1 MSIVSFLLLLFL
13 TPFTLSFQLKLL
25 LKSDFTRIYGIR
37 RRRGSRNYIDKV
49 VFSPKRERNSLHDF
63 SSSQLPLARRPDIS
77 KIQQMVEAEEK
88 KEKEEVLNQQQVKK
102 VEEETVTLHG
112 KTDFIKILVPS
123 QYDNTRVDL
132 VLDKLLPQ
140 YLHNNQQSYQYDD
153 DDDDEEFTFSSWDNI
168 PNVQLSRT
176 QIASLIQERDV
187 YISFNRN
194 NNTNFGEEEEER
206 GTITQKSFL
215 VSTGQILWIPRT
227 AIIKKMYHDANP
239 LSIVPEN
246 ITLSIL
252 YEDEYMIVV
261 NKQAGLVVH
270 PAVGNWNGTL
280 VNALA
285 FYLMNQS
292 SYGPGELFEQDSK
305 THQDGRQLITEV
317 SNRPGIVHRLD
328 KGTSGVIIVA
338 KTTAALQALSEM
350 FARRKVKKTVG
361 IIYSFFA
368 LYTCLLLQLSGFRLF
383 L

>member
-1 MSIVSFLLLLFL
+1 MISIVSFLLLLFL
-13 TPFTLSFQLKLL
+13 STFTLSFKLKRL
-25 LKSDFTRIYGIR
+25 LKSDFTRNDSIR
-37 RRRGSRNYIDKV
+37 RGRGGRNYLDKV
-49 VFSPKRERNSLHDF
+49 FLPPKGEGKSLHDF

-88 KEKEEVLNQQQVKK
+88 KEEEEVLNQQQVKK
-102 VEEETVTLHG
+102 GKEGTVTFHG
-112 KTDFIKILVPS
+112 KTDYIKILVPS
-123 QYDNTRVDL
+123 QYDNTRVDF

-140 YLHNNQQSYQYDD
+140 YLHNHQQSYQYDD
-153 DDDDEEFTFSSWDNI
+153 DDDDEDFTFSSWDNI
-168 PNVQLSRT
+168 PNVKLSRT

-187 YISFNRN
+187 YISFNLN
-194 NNTNFGEEEEER
+194 NNTDYGEEEEEKVVL
-206 GTITQKSFL
+206 TQKSFL

-285 FYLMNQS
+285 FYLKNQS

-328 KGTSGVIIVA
+328 KGTSGVIVVA

-350 FARRKVKKTVG
+350 FARRQVKKTVG
-361 IIYSFFA
+361 IIITLFCPAHMFFIV
-368 LYTCLLLQLSGFRLF
+368 S
-383 L
+383 